1 MKQGHLIAYARVNAI
16 SSAVLAPLPVASISL
31 RTKHQGVRNEYPPFG
46 VNRATIDPLPGL
58 GANAKTRPETVS
70 ADR

>member
-1 MKQGHLIAYARVNAI
+1 MLIGYARVSTGDQNLNLQRDALTGCERI
-16 SSAVLAPLPVASISL
+16 FEDKAS
-31 RTKHQGVRNEYPPFG
+31 GVRNEYPPFG
-46 VNRATIDPLPGL
+46 VNRATIYPLPGL